1 MKKLIPAAFMA
12 LLAACN
18 SSTST
23 TSAED
28 TMVVAPNTDVT
39 PDTATIVTTEVYTPA
54 EGDVIYKDGKT
65 MVMRNGDWVVVDK
78 EITLDNG
85 VVIYKD
91 GTVKKDKEEIKLEEG
106 EVVNKAGN
114 FFDRTGKA
122 IDNAWQDT
130 KDAVKDAGQAVGD
143 AAKKAGKK
151 IDTIFDKKK

>member
-1 MKKLIPAAFMA
+1 MKKFIPVVFMA

-18 SSTST
+18 SSSSD

-28 TMVVAPNTDVT
+28 TMVVM
-39 PDTATIVTTEVYTPA
+39 PDTDITADTTTVVATEVYTPS

-65 MVMRNGDWVVVDK
+65 MVMRNDDWVVVDK

-85 VVIYKD
+85 VVVYND
-91 GTVKKDKEEIKLEEG
+91 GTVKRDKAAIKLEEG

-114 FFDRTGKA
+114 FFDKTGKA